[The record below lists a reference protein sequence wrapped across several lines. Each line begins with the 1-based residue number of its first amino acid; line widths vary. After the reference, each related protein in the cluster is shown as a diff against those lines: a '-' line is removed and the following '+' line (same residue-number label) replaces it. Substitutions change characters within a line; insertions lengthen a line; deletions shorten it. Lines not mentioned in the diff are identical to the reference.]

1 MGDPEALGDFDLL
14 FLHGPTVRTLIPK
27 VLNALPFEGTLD
39 QDN

>member
-14 FLHGPTVRTLIPK
+14 FLYGPTVRTLIPK
-27 VLNALPFEGTLD
+27 VLNVLPFEGTLD